1 MKYIYP
7 AIFAREGDNYIV
19 SVPDLPG
26 CHTFGHSLADAIDM
40 ARDAIE
46 MWLVDAEDNVDV
58 IPDSSPLDQVVP
70 PEGGFT
76 NLIDADTDEY
86 RRENDNRAVKKTL
99 TLPSW
104 LNAKAER
111 AGINFSQ
118 TLQEALKQR
127 LDLE

>member
-58 IPDSSPLDQVVP
+58 IPDLSPLDQVVP
-70 PEGGFT
+70 PEGGFV

-104 LNAKAER
+104 LNSKAER

-127 LDLE
+127 LDLD

>member
-58 IPDSSPLDQVVP
+58 IPNSSPLDQVVP

>member
-70 PEGGFT
+70 PEGGFV

-104 LNAKAER
+104 LNSKAER

>member
-70 PEGGFT
+70 PEGGFV

-104 LNAKAER
+104 LNSKAER

-127 LDLE
+127 LDLD

>member
-70 PEGGFT
+70 PEGGFV

>member
-58 IPDSSPLDQVVP
+58 IPNSSPLDQVVP
-70 PEGGFT
+70 PEGGFV

-118 TLQEALKQR
+118 TLQEALKQP